1 MNSDIVSATL
11 AKLGSLWPSMILV
24 LIALGLLLYSRMR
37 EKAKLAHLDIKNIDR
52 LDIESFEKY
61 LALIFKQKGFSLRKE
76 KEISKFAVDFVVKS
90 KNKQILIHTLRK
102 RTGRFGVQDV
112 RDAAAA
118 GKVAGCDDAMVVTNG
133 FFTKDAIVLATKINI
148 EFWDQKRLIEELA
161 SIKPEK

>member
-1 MNSDIVSATL
+1 MDSDIVSATL

-24 LIALGLLLYSRMR
+24 LIALGMLLYSRMR
-37 EKAKLAHLDIKNIDR
+37 ERAKLAHLDIKNIDR

-76 KEISKFAVDFVVKS
+76 KEISKFAVDFIVKS

-118 GKVAGCDDAMVVTNG
+118 GKAAGCDEAMIVTNG
-133 FFTKDAIVLATKINI
+133 FFTKDAIVLATEINI

-161 SIKPEK
+161 KLKP